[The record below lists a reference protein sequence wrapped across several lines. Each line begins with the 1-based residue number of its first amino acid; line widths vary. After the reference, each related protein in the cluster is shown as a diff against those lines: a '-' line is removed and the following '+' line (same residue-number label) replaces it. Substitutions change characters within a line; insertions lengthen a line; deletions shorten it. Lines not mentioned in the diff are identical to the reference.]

1 MKRSLGL
8 SKFSHH
14 SKLLEAL
21 NIPKVSDSIN
31 NMTVSLWKRIFNV
44 DSPVRDLCTCFLS
57 KYVLNGKCIPDTLM
71 GRVVK
76 LGFSPTRAALSY
88 TKPIL
93 HLKPLDGIVDSLRSV
108 IFSSNIISR
117 GSSSHTLLKLL
128 TKA

>member
-14 SKLLEAL
+14 SRLLEAL
-21 NIPKVSDSIN
+21 DIRKVSDSIN
-31 NMTVSLWKRIFNV
+31 NMTITLWKIIFNV
-44 DSPVRDLCTCFLS
+44 DSLVRDLCICFLS

-71 GRVVK
+71 GIVVK
-76 LGFSPTRAALSY
+76 FGFSPAWAALSY
-88 TKPIL
+88 TKPTL
-93 HLKPLDGIVDSLRSV
+93 NSKPLDGIVDSLRRV
-108 IFSSNIISR
+108 TFSPNVLSR

>member
-14 SKLLEAL
+14 SKLPEAL

-31 NMTVSLWKRIFNV
+31 NMTISLWKRIFDV
-44 DSPVRDLCTCFLS
+44 DSPARDLCICFLS
-57 KYVLNGKCIPDTLM
+57 KFFLNGKCIPDTLM

-88 TKPIL
+88 TKPTL
-93 HLKPLDGIVDSLRSV
+93 HSKPLDGIVDSLRSV
-108 IFSSNIISR
+108 IFSPNILSR
-117 GSSSHTLLKLL
+117 GSSGHTLLKLI

>member
-1 MKRSLGL
+1 MWT
-8 SKFSHH
+8 
-14 SKLLEAL
+14 LLYA
-21 NIPKVSDSIN
+21 IYV
-31 NMTVSLWKRIFNV
+31 
-44 DSPVRDLCTCFLS
+44 LS

-76 LGFSPTRAALSY
+76 LGFSPTALSY

-93 HLKPLDGIVDSLRSV
+93 HLKPLDGVVDSLRSV
-108 IFSSNIISR
+108 IFSSNILSR

>member
-1 MKRSLGL
+1 M
-8 SKFSHH
+8 
-14 SKLLEAL
+14 E
-21 NIPKVSDSIN
+21 N
-31 NMTVSLWKRIFNV
+31 NFNV

-76 LGFSPTRAALSY
+76 LGFSPARAALSY
-88 TKPIL
+88 TQPIL
-93 HLKPLDGIVDSLRSV
+93 HLKPLDGIVDSIRSV
-108 IFSSNIISR
+108 IFSSNILSR